1 MSLHSPLSYHIPDE
15 TVRIATAAFPKG
27 NLYMDMHAEL
37 GLIYTNAQFAS
48 LFSSTG
54 QPAEDPARLALI
66 LVMQFLEGLSDR
78 QAADAV
84 RGRIDWKYALALEL
98 TDAGFDASVLSEFRQ
113 RLITSATEAL
123 LLDTLLTRLHERGLL
138 KARGTQRTDSTQ
150 ILAAVRTINR
160 LELVIET
167 MRYALNRLAV
177 VAPDWLRLQVQ
188 PAWLERYELRAEN
201 FRLPKADTA
210 RRALACQVGADGYAL
225 LAAVYAPA
233 TPAAVRQER
242 AVEVLRQVWLQQF
255 YGPDD
260 PPRWRSDRDAPA
272 AGHLIHSPYDLEAR
286 YSIKRGQAW
295 LGYKVHFTETCD
307 AERPNVIT
315 HVATT
320 AATVPDDTMLSAI
333 QAALAEKGLLPTEHI
348 VDCGYTNAANLLQSQ
363 QQYGIRLIG
372 PVADDPS
379 WQARANA
386 GFAKAD
392 FVIDWE
398 RQVVTCPAGKQSYSW
413 LPNIDVTKVG
423 TFQVRFSRADC
434 SPCPSRTQCT
444 RAKVE
449 PRIVFLQAR
458 EQHEMLHSTRQHQ
471 ETEAFRTEYAL
482 RAGVE
487 SLMSQGMRAFDL
499 RKSRY
504 IGRARTQLQ
513 HILTA
518 VAINLVRLVAW
529 WQHPQHSPTRRSA
542 FARLMTPT

>member
-1 MSLHSPLSYHIPDE
+1 MSLRSPRNYPIPEE
-15 TVRIATAAFPKG
+15 TVRVATAAFPKG
-27 NLYMDMHAEL
+27 NPYMDMHAEL

-84 RGRIDWKYALALEL
+84 RARIDWKYALALEL

-113 RLITSATEAL
+113 RLITGATEAL

-138 KARGTQRTDSTQ
+138 KARGIQRTDSTQ

-167 MRYALNRLAV
+167 MRYTLNRLAV
-177 VAPDWLRLQVQ
+177 AAPTWLRLQVQ

-201 FRLPKADTA
+201 SRLPKADAA
-210 RRALACQVGADGYAL
+210 RRALASQVGADGYAL
-225 LAAVYAPA
+225 LAAVYAPD
-233 TPAAVRQER
+233 TPAVVRQER

-260 PPRWRSDRDAPA
+260 PPRWRSDRDAPT
-272 AGHLIHSPYDLEAR
+272 AGQLIHSPYDLEAR

-307 AERPNVIT
+307 AERPHVIT

-320 AATVPDDTMLSAI
+320 AATVPDDMLLPDI
-333 QAALAEKGLLPTEHI
+333 HAALAAKALLPTEHL
-348 VDCGYTNAANLLQSQ
+348 VDCGYTNADNLFRSQ
-363 QQYGIRLIG
+363 QQYGIRVIG

-379 WQARANA
+379 WQARASE
-386 GFAKAD
+386 GFAKAN

-413 LPNIDVTKVG
+413 LPNIDATKVG

-434 SPCPSRTQCT
+434 SPCPSRTHCT

-458 EQHEMLHSTRQHQ
+458 EQHEILHTTRQHQ
-471 ETEAFRTEYAL
+471 HTEAFHTEYAL

-504 IGRARTQLQ
+504 IGQARTQLQ

-518 VAINLVRLVAW
+518 VAINLVRLAAW
-529 WQHPQHSPTRRSA
+529 WQNPQPTPARRSA
-542 FARLMTPT
+542 FARLMAPI